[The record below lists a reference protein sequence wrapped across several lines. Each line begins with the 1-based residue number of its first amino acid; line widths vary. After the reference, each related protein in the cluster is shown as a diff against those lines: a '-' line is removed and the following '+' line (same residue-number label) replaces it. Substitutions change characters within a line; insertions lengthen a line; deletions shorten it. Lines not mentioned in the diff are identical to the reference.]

1 MSDFPFK
8 KGDLV
13 SIRSSFYVMT
23 NTFKQG
29 IIVSVKEDGWFDV
42 LIDDKVEQVHRN
54 YLVTPSVTA
63 VKVTGGH
70 R

>member
-13 SIRSSFYVMT
+13 SIRSSFYRNT

-29 IIVSVKEDGWFDV
+29 IIIAVKEDGWFDV
-42 LIDDKVEQVHRN
+42 LIEEKVEQVHRN
-54 YLVTPSVTA
+54 YIVTPRITRVQL
-63 VKVTGGH
+63 TGGLK
-70 R
+70 